1 MRPLKPAA
9 MLLNERKT
17 GVKDIANEIRST
29 IEQALASLTRM
40 KPDEVSSKDHPDKWS
55 KKEILGHLI
64 DSAANNHQ
72 RFVRAS
78 CNTAVSFPTY
88 DQNDWVRIQ
97 QYNKSEWAGLVEL
110 WSAYNRHLSDVIESI
125 PEDAMSA
132 PCNIGKEE
140 PVALEFVVKDYL
152 LHLRHHLNQLLEQE
166 A

>member
-1 MRPLKPAA
+1 
-9 MLLNERKT
+9 
-17 GVKDIANEIRST
+17 VKDIANDVRST
-29 IEQALASLTRM
+29 IEQASGALIRM
-40 KPDEVSSKDHPDKWS
+40 KPDEISSKDHPDQWS

-78 CNTAVSFPTY
+78 CNTAASFPAY

-97 QYNKSEWAGLVEL
+97 QYNKSEWARLIEL
-110 WSAYNRHLSDVIESI
+110 WYAYNRHLSDVIERI

-140 PVALEFVVKDYL
+140 PVTLEFVVKDYL
-152 LHLRHHLNQLLEQE
+152 RHLRHHVNQLLEQE

>member
-1 MRPLKPAA
+1 MKGAS
-9 MLLNERKT
+9 
-17 GVKDIANEIRST
+17 VKEIAREIRATVDEVTDLLS
-29 IEQALASLTRM
+29 RM
-40 KPDEVSSKDHPDKWS
+40 TPNQVSPKDNPDEWS

-78 CNTAVSFPTY
+78 CNTAASFPTY

-97 QYNKSEWAGLVEL
+97 QYNKSEWARLVEL
-110 WSAYNRHLSDVIESI
+110 WSAYNRHLSDVVERI

-140 PVALEFVVKDYL
+140 PVTLEFVVKDYL
-152 LHLRHHLNQLLEQE
+152 RHLRHHVNQLLEQE
-166 A
+166 P